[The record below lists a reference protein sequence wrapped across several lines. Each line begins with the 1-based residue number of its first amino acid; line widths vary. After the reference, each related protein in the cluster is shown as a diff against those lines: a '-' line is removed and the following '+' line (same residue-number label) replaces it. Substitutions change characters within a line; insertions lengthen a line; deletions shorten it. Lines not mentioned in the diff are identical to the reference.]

1 MSLTVSRHKVLIQ
14 DGTGKD
20 LSFDAKLQ
28 VNNGFTSD
36 KIKVQ
41 VSLIKKEEKAAET
54 TTLAE
59 APVERKHVIDAA
71 IVRIMK
77 SRNRL
82 EHNAL
87 LEEVFR
93 QCTLFK
99 PQPTQIKSQI
109 ESRQVELF
117 NLFWSYLKL
126 VSLLVTTFTFL
137 HLLIAR
143 ITKEHLI
150 EREFLKRDEKN
161 RNAYIYLP
169 WWLPLEFNRRGA
181 DFSSRLSSIVASCSG
196 WKKRVCNVR
205 ASEPWNAKVETI
217 DAQMKYMTYLWH
229 FPYHLPYIC
238 ENSRACTTAFILA
251 FIYDYCKGS
260 SVRIRNCQDV
270 LDLFSALAL
279 KVREAAKDMKKK
291 LALGQFRQLSI
302 ILYS

>member
-1 MSLTVSRHKVLIQ
+1 MLTCVSAYEAFYHAKHNGRKLRWLYNMGQVEIRCHGLSRQHLLVVSAYQCLALMLFNQRQEDTFRFAWYVCFFFIRIGDTISNVTFHQHGSQTKPKQSLGGYIRFCHSIDLFAEPSVTQGSFFSRRHFYQVTLREIIEATKLPEEECKRQVMSLTVSRHKVLIR

-117 NLFWSYLKL
+117 NLF
-126 VSLLVTTFTFL
+126 
-137 HLLIAR
+137 
-143 ITKEHLI
+143 
-150 EREFLKRDEKN
+150 
-161 RNAYIYLP
+161 
-169 WWLPLEFNRRGA
+169 
-181 DFSSRLSSIVASCSG
+181 
-196 WKKRVCNVR
+196 
-205 ASEPWNAKVETI
+205 
-217 DAQMKYMTYLWH
+217 
-229 FPYHLPYIC
+229 
-238 ENSRACTTAFILA
+238 
-251 FIYDYCKGS
+251 
-260 SVRIRNCQDV
+260 
-270 LDLFSALAL
+270 
-279 KVREAAKDMKKK
+279 
-291 LALGQFRQLSI
+291 
-302 ILYS
+302 

>member
-99 PQPTQIKSQI
+99 PQPTQIKGQI
-109 ESRQVELF
+109 ESRQVEFF

-126 VSLLVTTFTFL
+126 VSLLVTTL
-137 HLLIAR
+137 HFCI
-143 ITKEHLI
+143 
-150 EREFLKRDEKN
+150 F
-161 RNAYIYLP
+161 
-169 WWLPLEFNRRGA
+169 WLPESPRNIWLNVNFWSEMRRIGMPTFTCRDDCLSSSGRRGA
-181 DFSSRLSSIVASCSG
+181 DCSSRWSSSMSGNVAADGKKGSNQREERVNRERKSWIIHTLQMNQSTYIFRGFPYILHTIARFDAQIKKSLAFSIPSSI
-196 WKKRVCNVR
+196 
-205 ASEPWNAKVETI
+205 
-217 DAQMKYMTYLWH
+217 
-229 FPYHLPYIC
+229 HL
-238 ENSRACTTAFILA
+238 R
-251 FIYDYCKGS
+251 K
-260 SVRIRNCQDV
+260 
-270 LDLFSALAL
+270 
-279 KVREAAKDMKKK
+279 
-291 LALGQFRQLSI
+291 
-302 ILYS
+302 